1 VARER
6 ACEFESL
13 YTTFHEHDH
22 GSVSGNLLRARTM
35 TKTLTH
41 LLLKGGRLIDPGG
54 GKDGVFDIRVRGGKI
69 DAIGSNL
76 EQDGATVIDVKDH
89 ILTPGLIDVHLHLMN
104 GLGAFGVDPDIFGV
118 GSGVTTVV
126 DAGSAG
132 HTLLNVFRSYV
143 TAHAKTRVLN
153 YINLSTLG
161 GVTGPGYS
169 ILADARLID
178 EAKIEQA
185 VEVNRDII
193 VGIKI
198 MATGGALGA
207 QGLKPLERARKLG
220 DALKLP
226 LLVHIGES
234 WTKDSAPVHVGDV
247 LKYLRAG
254 DIVTHMFTVHPG
266 GLLDGN
272 GKLWPQVRDAKESG
286 VLMDV
291 GHGLHNLNF
300 DVARKVLDQGL
311 VPDGVSTDGH
321 RGNRAG
327 PVYDLPTTMAK
338 LMALG
343 FSLTQVIEMA
353 TTNAATLLGRSNE
366 LGTLKIGEPADLS
379 VLRIEDRVWQAVDS
393 QKGTIPARQAIVP
406 VYAVR
411 GDTVYERL
419 AIERP

>member
-1 VARER
+1 MNQQLAN
-6 ACEFESL
+6 
-13 YTTFHEHDH
+13 Y
-22 GSVSGNLLRARTM
+22 
-35 TKTLTH
+35 
-41 LLLKGGRLIDPGG
+41 LLKGGRLIDPAAGI
-54 GKDGVFDIRVRGGKI
+54 DGQFDIRVRDGKVE
-69 DAIGSNL
+69 AIGAALESN
-76 EQDGATVIDVKDH
+76 GATVIDVKDK
-89 ILTPGLIDVHLHLMN
+89 IVTPGLIDVHLHLMK
-104 GLGAFGVDPDIFGV
+104 GLGAFGVDPDVFGV

-132 HTLLNVFRSYV
+132 HTLLDVFRNFV
-143 TAHAKTRVLN
+143 TNNAKTRVLN

-161 GVTGPGYS
+161 GVAGPGFS
-169 ILADARLID
+169 ILADPRLID
-178 EAKIEQA
+178 EGKIADA
-185 VEVNRDII
+185 VEANRDMI

-220 DALKLP
+220 DELKLP

-234 WTKDSAPVHVGDV
+234 WTKGTEPVAVGDV

-272 GKLWPQVRDAKESG
+272 GKLWPQVRDAKTSG

-311 VPDGVSTDGH
+311 HPDGVSTDGH

-343 FSLTQVIEMA
+343 FSLTQVVEMA
-353 TTNAATLLGRSNE
+353 TVNAAKLLGRANE
-366 LGTLKIGEPADLS
+366 LGTLKIGARADIS
-379 VLRIEDRVWQAVDS
+379 VFKREDREWNAVDS
-393 QKGTIPARQAIVP
+393 QKGTIPAHQVLTP
-406 VYAVR
+406 VYAIR
-411 GDTVYERL
+411 GDSIYEPL
-419 AIERP
+419 PVERP

>member
-1 VARER
+1 MNKQLSH
-6 ACEFESL
+6 FI
-13 YTTFHEHDH
+13 
-22 GSVSGNLLRARTM
+22 
-35 TKTLTH
+35 
-41 LLLKGGRLIDPGG
+41 LKGGRLIDPAG
-54 GKDGVFDIRVRGGKI
+54 GKDGMFDIRVRDGKI
-69 DAIGSNL
+69 DAIGANL
-76 EQDGATVIDVKDH
+76 DPSGATVVDVKGR
-89 ILTPGLIDVHLHLMN
+89 IVTPGLIDVHLHLMK

-132 HTLLNVFRSYV
+132 HTLLDVFRNYV
-143 TAHAKTRVLN
+143 TANAKTRVLN

-161 GVTGPGYS
+161 GVSGPGYS
-169 ILADARLID
+169 ILADPRLID

-185 VEVNRDII
+185 VESNRDII

-198 MATGGALGA
+198 MATGGALGS
-207 QGLKPLERARKLG
+207 QGLKPLKRARKLG
-220 DALKLP
+220 DKLKIP

-234 WTKDSAPVHVGDV
+234 WTKGAEPVAVGDV

-266 GLLDGN
+266 GLLDAN

-311 VPDGVSTDGH
+311 HPDGVSTDGH

-343 FSLTQVIEMA
+343 FTLNQVVEMA
-353 TTNAATLLGRSNE
+353 TANAAKLLGRSGD
-366 LGTLKIGEPADLS
+366 LGTLKVGQAAEIS
-379 VLRIEDRVWQAVDS
+379 VLWVEDREWTAVDS
-393 QKGTIPARQAIVP
+393 QKGAIPARQAILP
-406 VYAVR
+406 VYAIR
-411 GDTVYERL
+411 GDTIYEPL
-419 AIERP
+419 AVERP

>member
-1 VARER
+1 MNRQSNN
-6 ACEFESL
+6 FI
-13 YTTFHEHDH
+13 
-22 GSVSGNLLRARTM
+22 
-35 TKTLTH
+35 
-41 LLLKGGRLIDPGG
+41 LKGGRLLDPGSELDG
-54 GKDGVFDIRVRGGKI
+54 QRDIHVRDGVVATIGADLQAEGAMVI
-69 DAIGSNL
+69 DAKGLI
-76 EQDGATVIDVKDH
+76 V
-89 ILTPGLIDVHLHLMN
+89 TPGLIDVHLHLMN

-132 HTLLNVFRSYV
+132 HSLLTVFRNYV
-143 TAHAKTRVLN
+143 TKNANTRVLN
-153 YINLSTLG
+153 YVNLSTLG

-169 ILADARLID
+169 ILADPRLVD
-178 EAKIEQA
+178 EEKIEKA
-185 VEVNRDII
+185 VEANRDII

-207 QGLKPLERARKLG
+207 EGLKPLARARKLG
-220 DALKLP
+220 DNLKLP

-234 WTKDSAPVHVGDV
+234 WTKDATPVHVGDV
-247 LKYLRAG
+247 LKYLREG

-266 GLLDGN
+266 GLLDPN

-311 VPDGVSTDGH
+311 HPDGVSTDGH

-343 FSLTQVIEMA
+343 FSLNQVVEMA
-353 TTNAATLLGRSNE
+353 TTNAARLLGRSHE
-366 LGTLKIGEPADLS
+366 LGFIRVGQPAEIS
-379 VLRIEDRVWQAVDS
+379 VLRLEERDWKAVDS
-393 QKGTIPARQAIVP
+393 QKGIIQARQALLP

-411 GDTVYERL
+411 RDTIYEPL
-419 AIERP
+419 PVERP

>member
-1 VARER
+1 MNRQSQNFV
-6 ACEFESL
+6 
-13 YTTFHEHDH
+13 
-22 GSVSGNLLRARTM
+22 
-35 TKTLTH
+35 
-41 LLLKGGRLIDPGG
+41 LKGGRLIDPAAGL
-54 GKDGVFDIRVRGGKI
+54 DGLLDIRVRDGKV
-69 DAIGSNL
+69 DAIGANL
-76 EQDGATVIDVKDH
+76 EADGSTVIDLTDRIV
-89 ILTPGLIDVHLHLMN
+89 TPGLIDVHLHLMK

-132 HTLLNVFRSYV
+132 HTLLNVFRNYV
-143 TAHAKTRVLN
+143 TDNAKTRVLN

-161 GVTGPGYS
+161 GVSGPGYS
-169 ILADARLID
+169 ILADPRLID

-185 VEVNRDII
+185 VEANRDII

-247 LKYLRAG
+247 LKHLRAG

-311 VPDGVSTDGH
+311 HPDGVSTDGH

-338 LMALG
+338 LLALG
-343 FSLTQVIEMA
+343 FSLTQVVEMA
-353 TTNAATLLGRSNE
+353 TANAARLLGRSNE
-366 LGTLKIGEPADLS
+366 LGTLRIGDPADIS
-379 VLRIEDRVWQAVDS
+379 VLRIEDREWNAIDS
-393 QKGTIPARQAIVP
+393 QKGTIPAHQAIQP
-406 VYAVR
+406 VYAIR
-411 GDTVYERL
+411 GDMIYQPL
-419 AIERP
+419 AADRP

>member
-1 VARER
+1 MARR
-6 ACEFESL
+6 SPNF
-13 YTTFHEHDH
+13 
-22 GSVSGNLLRARTM
+22 
-35 TKTLTH
+35 
-41 LLLKGGRLIDPGG
+41 LLKGGRLIDPASGR
-54 GKDGVFDIRVRGGKI
+54 DGLFDIRVRGGKVE
-69 DAIGSNL
+69 AIGANL
-76 EQDGATVIDVKDH
+76 DPNGATVVKVKDH
-89 ILTPGLIDVHLHLMN
+89 VVTPGLIDIHLHLMK

-132 HTLLNVFRSYV
+132 HTLLNVFRNYV
-143 TAHAKTRVLN
+143 TNNAKTRVLN

-161 GVTGPGYS
+161 GVSGPGYS
-169 ILADARLID
+169 ILADPCLID
-178 EAKIEQA
+178 EGKIEQA
-185 VEVNRDII
+185 VEANRDII

-220 DALKLP
+220 DELKIS

-234 WTKDSAPVHVGDV
+234 WTKGTEPVAVGDV

-300 DVARKVLDQGL
+300 DVARRVLDQGL
-311 VPDGVSTDGH
+311 QPDGVSTDGH

-343 FSLTQVIEMA
+343 FSLNQVIEMA
-353 TTNAATLLGRSNE
+353 TANAARLLGRTGE
-366 LGTLKIGEPADLS
+366 LGTLRLGAAADIS
-379 VLRIEDRVWQAVDS
+379 VLNMKTANGKRSTRR
-393 QKGTIPARQAIVP
+393 K
-406 VYAVR
+406 
-411 GDTVYERL
+411 ERFQPIKSSHPSTPSAATRSTNRYRWTGRKKRFNRKEL
-419 AIERP
+419 SAAEPQPK

>member
-1 VARER
+1 MNRQSSHFVI
-6 ACEFESL
+6 
-13 YTTFHEHDH
+13 
-22 GSVSGNLLRARTM
+22 
-35 TKTLTH
+35 
-41 LLLKGGRLIDPGG
+41 KGGRLIDPAAGL
-54 GKDGVFDIRVRGGKI
+54 DGLFDIRVRDGKI
-69 DAIGSNL
+69 DAIGARL
-76 EQDGATVIDVKDH
+76 EADGATVIDIKDRTV
-89 ILTPGLIDVHLHLMN
+89 TPGLIDVHLHLMK

-132 HTLLNVFRSYV
+132 HTLLNVFRNYV
-143 TAHAKTRVLN
+143 TDNAKTQVLN

-161 GVTGPGYS
+161 GVSGPGYS
-169 ILADARLID
+169 ILADPRLVD

-185 VEVNRDII
+185 VEANRDII

-198 MATGGALGA
+198 MATGGALGS
-207 QGLKPLERARKLG
+207 QGLKPLARARKLG
-220 DALKLP
+220 DALKIP

-234 WTKDSAPVHVGDV
+234 WTKDTAPVHVADV

-266 GLLDGN
+266 GLLDAN
-272 GKLWPQVRDAKESG
+272 GRLWPQVRAAKEAG

-300 DVARKVLDQGL
+300 DVARRVLDQGL
-311 VPDGVSTDGH
+311 HPDGVSTDGH

-343 FSLTQVIEMA
+343 FSLHQVIEMA
-353 TTNAATLLGRSNE
+353 TANAARLLGRSNE
-366 LGTLKIGEPADLS
+366 LGTLRIGDPADISVLS
-379 VLRIEDRVWQAVDS
+379 VKDREWRAIDS
-393 QKGTIPARQAIVP
+393 QKGTIPAHQTIMP
-406 VYAVR
+406 VYAIR
-411 GDTVYERL
+411 GDTIYQPLPV
-419 AIERP
+419 ERP

>member
-1 VARER
+1 MIRQLSHFV
-6 ACEFESL
+6 L
-13 YTTFHEHDH
+13 Q
-22 GSVSGNLLRARTM
+22 SGRV
-35 TKTLTH
+35 
-41 LLLKGGRLIDPGG
+41 IDPAAGR
-54 GKDGVFDIRVRGGKI
+54 DGILDIRVRDGKI
-69 DAIGSNL
+69 EAIGANL
-76 EQDGATVIDVKDH
+76 AIDGAAVIDVKDH
-89 ILTPGLIDVHLHLMN
+89 IVTPGLIDVHLHLMK

-132 HTLLNVFRSYV
+132 HTLLNVFRNYV
-143 TAHAKTRVLN
+143 TDNAKTRVLN

-161 GVTGPGYS
+161 GVSGPGYS
-169 ILADARLID
+169 ILADPRLID

-185 VEVNRDII
+185 VEANRDII

-220 DALKLP
+220 DVLKLP

-234 WTKDSAPVHVGDV
+234 WTKDTEPVHVGDV

-266 GLLDGN
+266 GLLDSN
-272 GKLWPQVRDAKESG
+272 GKLWPQVRDAKASG

-311 VPDGVSTDGH
+311 HPDGVSTDGH

-343 FSLTQVIEMA
+343 FSLNQVIEMA
-353 TTNAATLLGRSNE
+353 TINAAKLLGRAGK
-366 LGTLKIGEPADLS
+366 LGTLEIDHPAELS
-379 VLRIEDRVWQAVDS
+379 VLKVEERDWKAVDS
-393 QKGTIPARQAIVP
+393 QKGTIPAHQAITP
-406 VYAVR
+406 VYAIR
-411 GDTVYERL
+411 GEMIHAAMPD
-419 AIERP
+419 ERP

>member
-1 VARER
+1 MIRQLPN
-6 ACEFESL
+6 FI
-13 YTTFHEHDH
+13 
-22 GSVSGNLLRARTM
+22 
-35 TKTLTH
+35 
-41 LLLKGGRLIDPGG
+41 LKAGRVIDPASGT
-54 GKDGVFDIRVRGGKI
+54 DGIFDIRVRDGKL
-69 DAIGSNL
+69 DAIGVDL
-76 EQDGATVIDVKDH
+76 APDGAAVIDVKDH
-89 ILTPGLIDVHLHLMN
+89 IVTPGLIDVHLHLMK

-132 HTLLNVFRSYV
+132 HSLLNVFRNYV
-143 TAHAKTRVLN
+143 TDNAKTRVLN

-161 GVTGPGYS
+161 GVSGPGYS
-169 ILADARLID
+169 ILADSRLID

-185 VEVNRDII
+185 VEANRDII

-234 WTKDSAPVHVGDV
+234 WTKDTEPVHVGDV

-266 GLLDGN
+266 GLLDSN
-272 GKLWPQVRDAKESG
+272 GKLWPQVREAKESG

-311 VPDGVSTDGH
+311 HPDGVSTDGH

-343 FSLTQVIEMA
+343 FSLNQVIEMA
-353 TTNAATLLGRSNE
+353 TVNAAKLLGRAGE
-366 LGTLKIGEPADLS
+366 IAALKLDHPAELS
-379 VLRIEDRVWQAVDS
+379 VLRIEEREWKAVDS
-393 QKGTIPARQAIVP
+393 QKGTIPAHQAITP
-406 VYAVR
+406 VYAIR
-411 GDTVYERL
+411 GEMIHV
-419 AIERP
+419 AVPAERP

>member
-1 VARER
+1 MIGQLSN
-6 ACEFESL
+6 F
-13 YTTFHEHDH
+13 
-22 GSVSGNLLRARTM
+22 
-35 TKTLTH
+35 
-41 LLLKGGRLIDPGG
+41 LLKGGRVIDPAGG
-54 GKDGVFDIRVRGGKI
+54 RDGIFDIRVRGGKI
-69 DAIGSNL
+69 DAIGVDL
-76 EQDGATVIDVKDH
+76 AIDGAAVIDIKDH
-89 ILTPGLIDVHLHLMN
+89 IVTPGLIDVHLHLMK

-132 HTLLNVFRSYV
+132 HTLLNVFRNYV
-143 TAHAKTRVLN
+143 TDNAKTRVLN

-161 GVTGPGYS
+161 GVSGPGYS
-169 ILADARLID
+169 ILADPRLID

-185 VEVNRDII
+185 VEANRDII

-234 WTKDSAPVHVGDV
+234 WTKDAEPVHVGDV

-272 GKLWPQVRDAKESG
+272 GKLWPQVRDAKASG

-311 VPDGVSTDGH
+311 HPDGVSTDGH

-343 FSLTQVIEMA
+343 FSLNQVIEMA
-353 TTNAATLLGRSNE
+353 TINAAKLLGRAGK
-366 LGTLKIGEPADLS
+366 LGTLEIDHPAELS
-379 VLRIEDRVWQAVDS
+379 VLKVEERDWKAVDS
-393 QKGTIPARQAIVP
+393 QKGTIPAHQAITP
-406 VYAVR
+406 VYAIR
-411 GDTVYERL
+411 GEMIHAAMPD
-419 AIERP
+419 ERP

>member
-1 VARER
+1 MKRQLEN
-6 ACEFESL
+6 F
-13 YTTFHEHDH
+13 
-22 GSVSGNLLRARTM
+22 
-35 TKTLTH
+35 
-41 LLLKGGRLIDPGG
+41 LLKGGRVIDSATGR
-54 GKDGVFDIRVRGGKI
+54 DGIFDIRVRDGKLA
-69 DAIGSNL
+69 AIGVNL
-76 EQDGATVIDVKDH
+76 SADGASVIEAKDH
-89 ILTPGLIDVHLHLMN
+89 IVTPGLIDVHLHLMK

-132 HTLLNVFRSYV
+132 HTLLNVFRNYV
-143 TAHAKTRVLN
+143 TDNARTRVLN

-161 GVTGPGYS
+161 GITGPGYS
-169 ILADARLID
+169 ILADPRLID

-185 VEVNRDII
+185 VEANRDII

-220 DALKLP
+220 DELKLP

-234 WTKDSAPVHVGDV
+234 WTKDTAPVHVGDV

-272 GKLWPQVRDAKESG
+272 GRLWPQVRDAKASG

-291 GHGLHNLNF
+291 GHGLHNMNF

-311 VPDGVSTDGH
+311 HPDGVSTDGH

-338 LMALG
+338 LVALG
-343 FSLTQVIEMA
+343 FSLNQVIEMA
-353 TTNAATLLGRSNE
+353 TINAAKLLGRAGE
-366 LGTLKIGEPADLS
+366 LGTLKVSEPAEIS
-379 VLRIEDRVWQAVDS
+379 VLKLEGREWKAVDS
-393 QKGTIPARQAIVP
+393 QKGTIPAHQAIIP

-411 GDTVYERL
+411 GETIYE
-419 AIERP
+419 AIPADRP

>member
-1 VARER
+1 MAD
-6 ACEFESL
+6 
-13 YTTFHEHDH
+13 Y
-22 GSVSGNLLRARTM
+22 
-35 TKTLTH
+35 
-41 LLLKGGRLIDPGG
+41 LLKGGRLIDPAGG
-54 GKDGVFDIRVRGGKI
+54 NNDLLDIRVTDGKL
-69 DAIGSNL
+69 AEIGANL
-76 EQDGATVIDVKDH
+76 SPDSATIIDVKGH
-89 ILTPGLIDVHLHLMN
+89 IVTPGLIDVHLHLMK
-104 GLGAFGVDPDIFGV
+104 GLGAFGVDPDIFGI

-132 HTLLNVFRSYV
+132 HTLLNVFRNYV
-143 TAHAKTRVLN
+143 TDSARTRVLN

-161 GVTGPGYS
+161 GVSGPGYS
-169 ILADARLID
+169 ILADPRLID
-178 EAKIEQA
+178 EAKIEKA
-185 VEVNRDII
+185 VEANRDII

-234 WTKDSAPVHVGDV
+234 WTQDSAPVHVGDV

-254 DIVTHMFTVHPG
+254 DIVTHMFTAHPG

-272 GKLWPQVRDAKESG
+272 GKLWPQVRDAKVSG

-300 DVARKVLDQGL
+300 DVARKVIDQGL
-311 VPDGVSTDGH
+311 HPDGVSTDGH

-343 FSLTQVIEMA
+343 FSLNQVIAMA
-353 TTNAATLLGRSNE
+353 TSNAATLLGRASE
-366 LGTLKIGEPADLS
+366 LGTLSIGRPADIS
-379 VLRIEDRVWQAVDS
+379 VLRIEEREWQAVDS
-393 QKGTIPARQAIVP
+393 QKGAISAHQAILP
-406 VYAVR
+406 VYAIR
-411 GDTVYERL
+411 GEKIYEPL
-419 AIERP
+419 PIERP

>member
-1 VARER
+1 MNQQLANY
-6 ACEFESL
+6 L
-13 YTTFHEHDH
+13 I
-22 GSVSGNLLRARTM
+22 
-35 TKTLTH
+35 
-41 LLLKGGRLIDPGG
+41 KGGRLIDPAS
-54 GKDGVFDIRVRGGKI
+54 GKNGALDIRVIDGKI
-69 DAIGSNL
+69 EAIGANL
-76 EQDGATVIDVKDH
+76 DANGVSVIDAKDC
-89 ILTPGLIDVHLHLMN
+89 IVTPGLIDVHLHLMK

-132 HTLLNVFRSYV
+132 HTLLNVFRNYV
-143 TAHAKTRVLN
+143 TDNAKTRVLN

-161 GVTGPGYS
+161 GVSGPGYS
-169 ILADARLID
+169 ILADPRLID

-185 VEVNRDII
+185 VEANRDII

-220 DALKLP
+220 DTLKIP
-226 LLVHIGES
+226 LLIHVGES
-234 WTKDSAPVHVGDV
+234 WTKGTEPVAIGDV
-247 LKYLRAG
+247 LKYLVPG
-254 DIVTHMFTVHPG
+254 DIITHMFTVHPG
-266 GLLDGN
+266 GLLDAN
-272 GKLWPQVRDAKESG
+272 GKLWPQVRDAKATG

-311 VPDGVSTDGH
+311 HPDGVSTDGH

-343 FSLTQVIEMA
+343 FTAESGGRNGDGQRRKA
-353 TTNAATLLGRSNE
+353 PRPNGAARHPARRRSGGNFC
-366 LGTLKIGEPADLS
+366 L
-379 VLRIEDRVWQAVDS
+379 EDRRPGVAS
-393 QKGTIPARQAIVP
+393 A
-406 VYAVR
+406 
-411 GDTVYERL
+411 RL
-419 AIERP
+419 AKRHDSSQANHHTRLCYTRRHDLRTVAGGKTIRGEWPQSTPRTQK

>member
-1 VARER
+1 MEKQSTDFV
-6 ACEFESL
+6 
-13 YTTFHEHDH
+13 
-22 GSVSGNLLRARTM
+22 
-35 TKTLTH
+35 LT
-41 LLLKGGRLIDPGG
+41 GGRVIDLASGR
-54 GKDGVFDIRVRGGKI
+54 DGLFDIRVRNGIVEEIGGNI
-69 DAIGSNL
+69 AAEDA
-76 EQDGATVIDVKDH
+76 AVIDVKDH
-89 ILTPGLIDVHLHLMN
+89 IVTPGLIDVHLHLMK

-132 HTLLNVFRSYV
+132 HSLLTVFRNYV
-143 TAHAKTRVLN
+143 TDNARTRVLN

-161 GVTGPGYS
+161 GVTGPGFG
-169 ILADARLID
+169 ILADPRLID
-178 EAKIEQA
+178 EEKIAQA
-185 VEVNRDII
+185 VESHRDII

-207 QGLKPLERARKLG
+207 QGLKPLARARKLG
-220 DALKLP
+220 DELKLP

-234 WTKDSAPVHVGDV
+234 WSKNAEPVHVGQV
-247 LKYLRAG
+247 LNYLRPG
-254 DIVTHMFTVHPG
+254 DIVTHMFTAHPG

-272 GKLWPQVRDAKESG
+272 GRLWPQVREAKASG

-311 VPDGVSTDGH
+311 QPDGVSTDGH
-321 RGNRAG
+321 RGNRSG

-343 FSLTQVIEMA
+343 FSLAQVVEMA
-353 TTNAATLLGRSNE
+353 TVNAARLLGRSGT
-366 LGTLKIGEPADLS
+366 LGTLSIGTPADIS
-379 VLRIEDRVWQAVDS
+379 VLRLQEREWQAVDS
-393 QKGTIPARQAIVP
+393 QKGIIPAHQAIAP

-411 GDTVYERL
+411 GTMLYD
-419 AIERP
+419 AIPTERP

>member
-1 VARER
+1 MEKQLAN
-6 ACEFESL
+6 F
-13 YTTFHEHDH
+13 
-22 GSVSGNLLRARTM
+22 
-35 TKTLTH
+35 
-41 LLLKGGRLIDPGG
+41 LLKGGRLLDPASGR
-54 GKDGVFDIRVRGGKI
+54 DGLFDIRVHDGI
-69 DAIGSNL
+69 VAEIGANL
-76 EQDGATVIDVKDH
+76 EADGRTVIDVKDH
-89 ILTPGLIDVHLHLMN
+89 VVTPGLIDVHLHLMK

-132 HTLLNVFRSYV
+132 HTLLNVFRHYV
-143 TAHAKTRVLN
+143 TDNAKTRVLN

-161 GVTGPGYS
+161 GVSGPGYS
-169 ILADARLID
+169 ILADPRLID

-185 VEVNRDII
+185 VEANRDIV

-220 DALKLP
+220 DSLKLP
-226 LLVHIGES
+226 LLVHVGES
-234 WTKDSAPVHVGDV
+234 WTKDTAPVHVGDV
-247 LKYLRAG
+247 LKYLRPG
-254 DIVTHMFTVHPG
+254 DIVTHLFTVQPG

-311 VPDGVSTDGH
+311 HPDGVSTDGH
-321 RGNRAG
+321 RGNRAC

-338 LMALG
+338 LMALR
-343 FSLTQVIEMA
+343 FSLNQVVEMA
-353 TTNAATLLGRSNE
+353 TANAARLLGRTGE
-366 LGTLKIGEPADLS
+366 LGTLRLGQSAEISILK
-379 VLRIEDRVWQAVDS
+379 IEDREWVAIDS
-393 QKGTIPARQAIVP
+393 QKGAIPAHQAIVP
-406 VYAVR
+406 VYAIR
-411 GDTVYERL
+411 GDTIYEPL
-419 AIERP
+419 AAERP

>member
-1 VARER
+1 MTRQLSD
-6 ACEFESL
+6 FI
-13 YTTFHEHDH
+13 
-22 GSVSGNLLRARTM
+22 LRRGRVIDPA
-35 TKTLTH
+35 
-41 LLLKGGRLIDPGG
+41 GGR
-54 GKDGVFDIRVRGGKI
+54 DGIFDIRVRGGKL
-69 DAIGSNL
+69 DAIGVDL
-76 EQDGATVIDVKDH
+76 APDGVTVIDVKDH
-89 ILTPGLIDVHLHLMN
+89 LVTPGLIDVHLHLMK

-132 HTLLNVFRSYV
+132 HTLLNVFRNYV
-143 TAHAKTRVLN
+143 TASAKTRVLN

-161 GVTGPGYS
+161 GVSGPGYS
-169 ILADARLID
+169 ILADPRLID

-185 VEVNRDII
+185 VEANRDII

-220 DALKLP
+220 DTLKLP

-234 WTKDSAPVHVGDV
+234 WTKDAAPVHVGDV

-272 GKLWPQVRDAKESG
+272 GKLWPQVRDAKQSG

-300 DVARKVLDQGL
+300 DVARKVLDQGMH
-311 VPDGVSTDGH
+311 PDGVSTDGH

-343 FSLTQVIEMA
+343 FSLNQVIEMA
-353 TTNAATLLGRSNE
+353 TINAANLLGRTGE
-366 LGTLKIGEPADLS
+366 LGTLTLRHPAELS
-379 VLRIEDRVWQAVDS
+379 VLKLEERDWKAVDS
-393 QKGTIPARQAIVP
+393 QKGTIPAHQAITP
-406 VYAVR
+406 VYAIR
-411 GDTVYERL
+411 GEMIYETVP
-419 AIERP
+419 AERP

>member
-1 VARER
+1 MDKQLKN
-6 ACEFESL
+6 FI
-13 YTTFHEHDH
+13 
-22 GSVSGNLLRARTM
+22 
-35 TKTLTH
+35 
-41 LLLKGGRLIDPGG
+41 LKGGRLLDPASGL
-54 GKDGVFDIRVRGGKI
+54 DGQQDIHVRDGLVTE
-69 DAIGSNL
+69 IGADL
-76 EQDGATVIDVKDH
+76 KADGATVVDVKDCVV
-89 ILTPGLIDVHLHLMN
+89 TPGLIDVHLHLMN

-132 HTLLNVFRSYV
+132 HSLLTVFRNYV
-143 TAHAKTRVLN
+143 TRNAKTRVLN

-161 GVTGPGYS
+161 GVAGPGYS
-169 ILADARLID
+169 ILADPRLID
-178 EAKIEQA
+178 EEKIEKA
-185 VEVNRDII
+185 VETNRDII

-207 QGLKPLERARKLG
+207 EGLKPLARARRLG
-220 DALKLP
+220 DNLKIP

-234 WTKDSAPVHVGDV
+234 WTKDATPVHVGDV

-254 DIVTHMFTVHPG
+254 DIVTHMFTAHPG
-266 GLLDGN
+266 GLLDPN

-300 DVARKVLDQGL
+300 DVARKVLDQAL
-311 VPDGVSTDGH
+311 FPDGVSTDGH

-343 FSLTQVIEMA
+343 FSLNQVVEMA
-353 TTNAATLLGRSNE
+353 TVNAAKLLARTTE
-366 LGTLKIGEPADLS
+366 LGFICVGRPADIS
-379 VLRIEDRVWQAVDS
+379 VLRLEGREWKAVDS
-393 QKGTIPARQAIVP
+393 QKGTIQARQALVP
-406 VYAVR
+406 VYAIR
-411 GDTVYERL
+411 SETVYE
-419 AIERP
+419 ASPVERP

>member
-1 VARER
+1 MDKQLKNFV
-6 ACEFESL
+6 
-13 YTTFHEHDH
+13 
-22 GSVSGNLLRARTM
+22 
-35 TKTLTH
+35 
-41 LLLKGGRLIDPGG
+41 LKGGRLLDPASSLDAHQDIHIR
-54 GKDGVFDIRVRGGKI
+54 DGVVA
-69 DAIGSNL
+69 AIGADL
-76 EQDGATVIDVKDH
+76 KADGATVIDLKGLVV
-89 ILTPGLIDVHLHLMN
+89 TPGLIDVHLHLMN
-104 GLGAFGVDPDIFGV
+104 GLGAFGVDPDVFGV

-132 HTLLNVFRSYV
+132 HSLLQVFRNYV
-143 TAHAKTRVLN
+143 TKNAKTRVLN
-153 YINLSTLG
+153 YVNLSTLG

-169 ILADARLID
+169 ILADPRLID
-178 EAKIEQA
+178 EEKIEKA
-185 VEVNRDII
+185 VEANRDII

-207 QGLKPLERARKLG
+207 EGLKPLERARKLG
-220 DALKLP
+220 DNLKLP

-234 WTKDSAPVHVGDV
+234 WTKDTAPVHVGDV
-247 LKYLRAG
+247 LKYLREG

-266 GLLDGN
+266 GFLDPN

-311 VPDGVSTDGH
+311 HPDGVSTDGH

-343 FSLTQVIEMA
+343 FSLNQVVEMA
-353 TTNAATLLGRSNE
+353 TINAARLLGRSNQM
-366 LGTLKIGEPADLS
+366 GFIRVGQPAEIS
-379 VLRIEDRVWQAVDS
+379 VLRLEEREWNAVDS
-393 QKGTIPARQAIVP
+393 QKGTIQARRALVP
-406 VYAVR
+406 VHAVCW
-411 GDTVYERL
+411 DTIYEPL
-419 AIERP
+419 SLERP

>member
-1 VARER
+1 MNKQLSN
-6 ACEFESL
+6 F
-13 YTTFHEHDH
+13 
-22 GSVSGNLLRARTM
+22 
-35 TKTLTH
+35 
-41 LLLKGGRLIDPGG
+41 LLKGGRLIDPVA
-54 GKDGVFDIRVRGGKI
+54 GKDGIFDIRIREGKV

-76 EQDGATVIDVKDH
+76 EPNGATVIDVKDR
-89 ILTPGLIDVHLHLMN
+89 IVTPGLIDVHLHLMK

-132 HTLLNVFRSYV
+132 HTLLNLFRDYV
-143 TAHAKTRVLN
+143 TGHAKTRVLN

-161 GVTGPGYS
+161 GVSGPGYS
-169 ILADARLID
+169 ILADPRLID
-178 EAKIEQA
+178 EDKIERA
-185 VEVNRDII
+185 VEANRDIV

-220 DALKLP
+220 DTLKLP

-234 WTKDSAPVHVGDV
+234 WTKDTAPVHVGDV
-247 LKYLRAG
+247 FKYLRAG

-311 VPDGVSTDGH
+311 HPDGVSTDGH

-343 FSLTQVIEMA
+343 FSLNQVVKMA
-353 TTNAATLLGRSNE
+353 TANAARLLGRSGD
-366 LGTLKIGEPADLS
+366 LGTLRVGQPADIS
-379 VLRIEDRVWQAVDS
+379 VLRIEDHEWKAVDS
-393 QKGTIPARQAIVP
+393 QKGIIPAHQTITP
-406 VYAVR
+406 VYAIR
-411 GDTVYERL
+411 GDTIHEPLPV
-419 AIERP
+419 ERP

>member
-1 VARER
+1 MER
-6 ACEFESL
+6 QLTNF
-13 YTTFHEHDH
+13 
-22 GSVSGNLLRARTM
+22 VLR
-35 TKTLTH
+35 
-41 LLLKGGRLIDPGG
+41 GGRFLDPASSM
-54 GKDGVFDIRVRGGKI
+54 DGLQDIHIRDGLVA
-69 DAIGSNL
+69 AIGTDL
-76 EQDGATVIDVKDH
+76 KAEGATTIDVKG
-89 ILTPGLIDVHLHLMN
+89 LVVTPGLIDVHLHLMN

-132 HTLLNVFRSYV
+132 HSLLTVFRNYV
-143 TAHAKTRVLN
+143 TRNAKTRVLN
-153 YINLSTLG
+153 YVNLSTLG

-169 ILADARLID
+169 ILADPRLID
-178 EAKIEQA
+178 EDKIEKA
-185 VEVNRDII
+185 VEANRDII

-207 QGLKPLERARKLG
+207 EGLKPLARARKLG
-220 DALKLP
+220 DNLKIP

-234 WTKDSAPVHVGDV
+234 WTKDAAPVHVGDV

-266 GLLDGN
+266 GLLDTN
-272 GKLWPQVRDAKESG
+272 GKLWPQVREAKESG

-300 DVARKVLDQGL
+300 DVARRVLDQEL
-311 VPDGVSTDGH
+311 FPDGVSTDGH

-343 FSLTQVIEMA
+343 FSLNQVVEMA
-353 TTNAATLLGRSNE
+353 TVNAARLLARTAE
-366 LGTLKIGEPADLS
+366 LGFIRVGRPADIS
-379 VLRIEDRVWQAVDS
+379 VLRVEEREWKAVDS
-393 QKGTIPARQAIVP
+393 QKGTIQARQALVP
-406 VYAVR
+406 VYAIR
-411 GDTVYERL
+411 NETIYEPL
-419 AIERP
+419 PVERP